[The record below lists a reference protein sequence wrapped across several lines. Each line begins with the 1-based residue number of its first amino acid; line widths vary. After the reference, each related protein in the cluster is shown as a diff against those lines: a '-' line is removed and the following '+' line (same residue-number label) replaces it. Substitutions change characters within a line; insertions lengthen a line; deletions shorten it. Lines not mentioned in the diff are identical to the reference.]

1 MQTKKDS
8 VNNRILAS
16 AEKEFYENGFSSSS
30 MRDIARGAGM
40 TPGNLYSYYKGKEEL
55 LSALVSEPLK
65 EVSELIRGIRKGKR
79 IDSGALEEVSQEVI
93 GFYLKARRPFMIL
106 MFGVKGTRFEGFRD
120 MVTKTV
126 EARLREDYFAVS
138 DTPFDDFLPHA
149 AANALMEGLLGII
162 TRYGD
167 DEAALRK
174 TTSEFLNL
182 MFSGVY
188 SKEVR

>member
-1 MQTKKDS
+1 
-8 VNNRILAS
+8 
-16 AEKEFYENGFSSSS
+16 
-30 MRDIARGAGM
+30 
-40 TPGNLYSYYKGKEEL
+40 
-55 LSALVSEPLK
+55 
-65 EVSELIRGIRKGKR
+65 
-79 IDSGALEEVSQEVI
+79 
-93 GFYLKARRPFMIL
+93 MIL
-106 MFGVKGTRFEGFRD
+106 MFGVKGTRFEGFRE

>member
-8 VNNRILAS
+8 VNTRILDS
-16 AEKEFYENGFSSSS
+16 AEKEFFEKGFSSSS

-55 LSALVSEPLK
+55 LSALVSAPLQ

-79 IDSGALEEVSQEVI
+79 IDTGALEEVSQEVI

-106 MFGVKGTRFEGFRD
+106 MFGVKGTRFDGFRE
-120 MVTKTV
+120 MVTRTV
-126 EARLREDYFAVS
+126 EERLREDYFAVS
-138 DTPFDDFLPHA
+138 DEPFDDYLPHA
-149 AANALMEGLLGII
+149 AANALMEGLLNII

-167 DEAALRK
+167 DEEALRK